1 MKTRR
6 YLMFALLYFAQ
17 GSIMA
22 FFTALNALYL
32 QSFGLNMTRI
42 GIIGTIALIPFMI
55 KIFFGM
61 LSDKINL
68 LGLGYRKPYIV
79 LGLLIQA
86 FCLLVVAMI
95 NPGKS
100 FSLYATLAFLMMAGM
115 ALYDTCTDGLALD
128 TTPKEEEGKIQGYM
142 VGGRA
147 AGMVIVSALIGLI
160 AQYFSWT
167 AAFIFLALITLV
179 PLPFVFASREG
190 ERPQERLFEWG
201 AFASFKQPAVI
212 ALGILGALYS
222 LIINGANQLV
232 NPFLSQ
238 SFGISLSTAG
248 FVSMVLGVGIVIGG
262 LSGGSITDRIG
273 QKKSILNALLIALV
287 SIGFLSLITNQWTVW
302 VLVII
307 FGFAFGF
314 YETVYFAISMR
325 VTDGRIAATMFS
337 ILMAVANIG
346 TGIGLGVTGIM
357 ADKLGFRWSFV
368 VIALLNLLALP
379 LMGIIFPRKVGLTK
393 KPSEIQN

>member
-1 MKTRR
+1 MKSKR

-32 QSFGLNMTRI
+32 QSFGLDMTRI
-42 GIIGTIALIPFMI
+42 GLIGTIALIPFVI

-61 LSDKINL
+61 LSDRNNL
-68 LGLGYRKPYIV
+68 FGLGYRKPYII

-86 FCLLVVAMI
+86 LCLLVVPLI
-95 NPGKS
+95 DPGRS
-100 FSLYATLAFLMMAGM
+100 FSLYAGLAFLMMAGM

-147 AGMVIVSALIGLI
+147 AGMVIVSALIGVT
-160 AQYFSWT
+160 AQYLSWT
-167 AAFIFLALITLV
+167 AAFIFLAVITLI
-179 PLPFVFASREG
+179 PLPMVLASREG
-190 ERPQERLFEWG
+190 ERPEERLFDWK
-201 AFASFKQPAVI
+201 AFASFRHPAVI

-248 FVSMVLGVGIVIGG
+248 FVSTVLGLGIVFGG
-262 LSGGSITDRIG
+262 LAGGSITDRIG
-273 QKKSILNALLIALV
+273 QRKSVLTALLIALV
-287 SIGFLSLITNQWTVW
+287 SIGLLSLIVNQWMVW
-302 VLVII
+302 ILVLV

-346 TGIGLGVTGIM
+346 TGIGLGITGVM
-357 ADKLGFRWSFV
+357 ADNLGFRWSFV
-368 VIALLNLLALP
+368 VIALFNILALP
-379 LMGIIFPRKVGLTK
+379 LMGVIFPRKTEMTAQTG
-393 KPSEIQN
+393 EIL

>member
-1 MKTRR
+1 MKTKR

-22 FFTALNALYL
+22 FLTALNALYL
-32 QSFGLNMTRI
+32 QSFGLDMTRI
-42 GIIGTIALIPFMI
+42 GMIGTIALIPFVI

-61 LSDKINL
+61 LSDKYNL

-86 FCLLVVAMI
+86 LCLLAVPLI
-95 NPGKS
+95 DPGKS
-100 FSLYATLAFLMMAGM
+100 FALYAGLAFLMMAGM

-147 AGMVIVSALIGLI
+147 AGMVIVSALIGVI

-167 AAFIFLALITLV
+167 AAFIFLAVITLI
-179 PLPFVFASREG
+179 PLPFVLASQEG
-190 ERPQERLFEWG
+190 ERAEERIFEWN
-201 AFASFKQPAVI
+201 AFVSFKQPAVI
-212 ALGILGALYS
+212 ALGVLGALYS

-248 FVSMVLGVGIVIGG
+248 FVSTVLGMGIVIGG
-262 LSGGSITDRIG
+262 LVGGSITDRIG
-273 QKKSILNALLIALV
+273 QRRSVLSALLIALV
-287 SIGFLSLITNQWTVW
+287 SIGLLSLIVNQWMAW
-302 VLVII
+302 LLVIV

-346 TGIGLGVTGIM
+346 TGIGLGITGVM
-357 ADKLGFRWSFV
+357 ADNLGFRWSFV
-368 VIALLNLLALP
+368 VVALLNILALP
-379 LMGIIFPRKVGLTK
+379 LMGIIFTIKA
-393 KPSEIQN
+393 KPAVELSNIQ

>member
-1 MKTRR
+1 MKTKR
-6 YLMFALLYFAQ
+6 YIMFALLYFAQ

-32 QSFGLNMTRI
+32 QSFGLDMTRI
-42 GIIGTIALIPFMI
+42 GIIGTIALIPFVI

-61 LSDKINL
+61 LSDKNNL
-68 LGLGYRKPYIV
+68 FGLGYRKPYIV

-86 FCLLVVAMI
+86 LCLLAVPLI
-95 NPGKS
+95 DPGKS
-100 FSLYATLAFLMMAGM
+100 FSLYGGLAFLMMSGM

-147 AGMVIVSALIGLI
+147 AGMVIVSALIGVI

-167 AAFIFLALITLV
+167 AAFIFLAVITLI

-190 ERPQERLFEWG
+190 ERPEERLFDWK

-212 ALGILGALYS
+212 ALGVLGALYS

-248 FVSMVLGVGIVIGG
+248 FVSTVLGLGIVIGG
-262 LSGGSITDRIG
+262 LTGGSITDRIG
-273 QKKSILNALLIALV
+273 QKRSVLSALLIALV
-287 SIGFLSLITNQWTVW
+287 SIGLLSLIVNQWMVW
-302 VLVII
+302 ILVIV

-314 YETVYFAISMR
+314 YETVYFAISMG

-337 ILMAVANIG
+337 ILMAIANIG
-346 TGIGLGVTGIM
+346 TGIGLGITGVM
-357 ADKLGFRWSFV
+357 ADNMGFRLSFI
-368 VIALLNLLALP
+368 VIALLNILALP
-379 LMGIIFPRKVGLTK
+379 LMGIIFPRKA
-393 KPSEIQN
+393 IQLSK

>member
-1 MKTRR
+1 MKNNR
-6 YLMFALLYFAQ
+6 YLMFALLYFSQ

-32 QSFGLNMTRI
+32 RSFGLDMTRI
-42 GIIGTIALIPFMI
+42 GLIGTIALIPFVI

-61 LSDKINL
+61 LSDKYNL
-68 LGLGYRKPYIV
+68 LGFGYRKPYII
-79 LGLLIQA
+79 LGLVIQA
-86 FCLLVVAMI
+86 LCLLAVTMI
-95 NPGKS
+95 NPGIN
-100 FSLYATLAFLMMAGM
+100 FFAYAGLAFLMMAGM

-128 TTPKEEEGKIQGYM
+128 TTPKEEEGKIQGFM

-147 AGMVIVSALIGLI
+147 AGMVVVSALIGLV

-167 AAFIFLALITLV
+167 AAFIFLAVITLI
-179 PLPFVFASREG
+179 PLPLVILSQEG
-190 ERPQERLFEWG
+190 ERTKER
-201 AFASFKQPAVI
+201 AFDWSAFSSFKKPAVI

-238 SFGISLSTAG
+238 EFGINLATAG
-248 FVSMVLGVGIVIGG
+248 FVSTVLGAGIVAGG
-262 LSGGSITDRIG
+262 LAGGTITDKIG
-273 QKKSILNALLIALV
+273 QKRSVLSALLIALI
-287 SIGFLSLITNQWTVW
+287 SIASLSLISSQWMVW

-325 VTDGRIAATMFS
+325 ETDGRIAATMFS
-337 ILMAVANIG
+337 ILMAIANVG
-346 TGIGLGVTGIM
+346 TGIGLGITGIM
-357 ADKLGFRWSFV
+357 ADNFGFRQSFIA
-368 VIALLNLLALP
+368 IALLNLLALP
-379 LMGIIFPRKVGLTK
+379 LMGVIFPRRSNQETY
-393 KPSEIQN
+393 

>member
-1 MKTRR
+1 
-6 YLMFALLYFAQ
+6 
-17 GSIMA
+17 
-22 FFTALNALYL
+22 
-32 QSFGLNMTRI
+32 MTRI
-42 GIIGTIALIPFMI
+42 GIIGTIALIPFVI

-61 LSDKINL
+61 LSDRVNL
-68 LGLGYRKPYIV
+68 FGLGYRKPYIV
-79 LGLLIQA
+79 LGLSIQA
-86 FCLLVVAMI
+86 FCLLAVPLI
-95 NPGKS
+95 NPGNH
-100 FSLYATLAFLMMAGM
+100 FSLYAGLVFLMMSGM

-147 AGMVIVSALIGLI
+147 AGIVVVSAVIGVI

-167 AAFIFLALITLV
+167 AAFIFLSVITLI
-179 PLPFVFASREG
+179 PLPLVFTSREG
-190 ERPQERLFEWG
+190 ERPEERHFDWR
-201 AFASFKQPAVI
+201 AFASFTQPAVI
-212 ALGILGALYS
+212 ALGVLGALYS

-248 FVSMVLGVGIVIGG
+248 FVSTVLGVGIVIGG
-262 LSGGSITDRIG
+262 LTGGSITDRIG
-273 QKKSILNALLIALV
+273 QRKSVLSALIIALI
-287 SIGFLSLITNQWTVW
+287 SIGLLSLIVNQWMVW
-302 VLVII
+302 ILVLV

-314 YETVYFAISMR
+314 YETVYFAISMG

-346 TGIGLGVTGIM
+346 TGIGLGVTGVM
-357 ADKLGFRWSFV
+357 ADTLGFRWSFV

-379 LMGIIFPRKVGLTK
+379 LMRVIFPRQVRPANELNNIG
-393 KPSEIQN
+393 

>member
-1 MKTRR
+1 
-6 YLMFALLYFAQ
+6 MFALLYFAQ

-32 QSFGLNMTRI
+32 QSFGLDMTRI
-42 GIIGTIALIPFMI
+42 GMIGTIALIPFVI

-61 LSDKINL
+61 LSDKYNL

-86 FCLLVVAMI
+86 LCLLAVPLI

-100 FSLYATLAFLMMAGM
+100 FSLYAGLAFLMMAGM

-128 TTPKEEEGKIQGYM
+128 TTPKEEEGKIQGFM

-147 AGMVIVSALIGLI
+147 AGMVIVSALIGVI

-167 AAFIFLALITLV
+167 AAFIFLAVITLI
-179 PLPFVFASREG
+179 PLPFVLASQEG
-190 ERPQERLFEWG
+190 ERAEERIFEWN

-212 ALGILGALYS
+212 ALGVLGALYS

-248 FVSMVLGVGIVIGG
+248 FVSTVLGLGIVIGG
-262 LSGGSITDRIG
+262 LAGGSITDRIG
-273 QKKSILNALLIALV
+273 QKRSVLSALLIALV
-287 SIGFLSLITNQWTVW
+287 SIGLLSLIVNQWMVW
-302 VLVII
+302 LLVIV

-346 TGIGLGVTGIM
+346 TGIGLGITGVM
-357 ADKLGFRWSFV
+357 ADNLGFRWSFV
-368 VIALLNLLALP
+368 VIALLNILALP
-379 LMGIIFPRKVGLTK
+379 LMGIIFTRKA
-393 KPSEIQN
+393 KPAVELINIQ

>member
-1 MKTRR
+1 MKTKR

-32 QSFGLNMTRI
+32 QSFGLDMTRI
-42 GIIGTIALIPFMI
+42 GMIGTIALIPFVI

-61 LSDKINL
+61 LSDKVNL

-86 FCLLVVAMI
+86 LCLLAVPLI

-100 FSLYATLAFLMMAGM
+100 FTLYAGLTFLMMAGM

-128 TTPKEEEGKIQGYM
+128 TTPKEEEGKIQGFM

-147 AGMVIVSALIGLI
+147 AGIVIVSALIGVI

-167 AAFIFLALITLV
+167 AAFIFLAVITLI
-179 PLPFVFASREG
+179 PLPFVLASREG
-190 ERPQERLFEWG
+190 KRAEERIFEWK

-212 ALGILGALYS
+212 ALGVLGALYS

-238 SFGISLSTAG
+238 SFRISLSTAG
-248 FVSMVLGVGIVIGG
+248 FVSTVLGMGIVIGG
-262 LSGGSITDRIG
+262 LAGGGITDRIG
-273 QKKSILNALLIALV
+273 QKRSVLSALLIALI
-287 SIGFLSLITNQWTVW
+287 SIGLLSLIVNQWMVW
-302 VLVII
+302 ILVIV

-346 TGIGLGVTGIM
+346 TGIGLGVTGVM
-357 ADKLGFRWSFV
+357 ADTLGFRWSFV
-368 VIALLNLLALP
+368 VIALLNILALP
-379 LMGIIFPRKVGLTK
+379 LITIIFPRKAY
-393 KPSEIQN
+393 PSVELNNIG

>member
-1 MKTRR
+1 
-6 YLMFALLYFAQ
+6 
-17 GSIMA
+17 MA

-32 QSFGLNMTRI
+32 QSFGLDMTRI
-42 GIIGTIALIPFMI
+42 GIVGTIALIPFVI

-61 LSDKINL
+61 ISDKNNL
-68 LGLGYRKPYIV
+68 LGLGYRKPYII
-79 LGLLIQA
+79 LGLLVQA
-86 FCLLVVAMI
+86 LCLLVVPLI
-95 NPGKS
+95 DPGQD
-100 FSLYATLAFLMMAGM
+100 FYLYAGLAFLIMSGM

-128 TTPKEEEGKIQGYM
+128 TTPKEDEGKIQGFM

-147 AGMVIVSALIGLI
+147 AGMVVVSALIGVF
-160 AQYFSWT
+160 AEYFSWP
-167 AAFIFLALITLV
+167 AAFVFLAVITLV
-179 PLPFVFASREG
+179 PLPLVLLTKEG
-190 ERPQERLFEWG
+190 ERPEERTFDWK

-238 SFGISLSTAG
+238 QFQISLSTAG
-248 FVSMVLGVGIVIGG
+248 FVATVLGLGIVFGG
-262 LSGGSITDRIG
+262 LAGGSITDRIG
-273 QKKSILNALLIALV
+273 QKKSVLTALVIALV
-287 SIGFLSLITNQWTVW
+287 SIGLLSLIVDQWMVW
-302 VLVII
+302 VLVLV

-346 TGIGLGVTGIM
+346 TGIGLGITGMM
-357 ADKLGFRWSFV
+357 ADNLGFKVSFIL
-368 VIALLNLLALP
+368 IAMFNLLALP
-379 LMGIIFPRKVGLTK
+379 LLGVIFPRKETSIV
-393 KPSEIQN
+393 EITES